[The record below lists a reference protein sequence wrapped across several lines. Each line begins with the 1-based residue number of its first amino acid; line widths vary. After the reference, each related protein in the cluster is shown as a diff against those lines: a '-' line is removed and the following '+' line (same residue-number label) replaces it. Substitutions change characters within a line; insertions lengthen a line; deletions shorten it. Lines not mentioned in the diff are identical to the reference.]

1 MQIFNRYGQL
11 VFESKGYTKPWD
23 GTMNGKQL
31 PFGTYYYVIEPGN
44 GRQPVTG
51 YVTLIK

>member
-1 MQIFNRYGQL
+1 L

-23 GTMNGKQL
+23 GTMNGKSL

-44 GRQPVTG
+44 DRKPVTG